1 MAPVELAVSITLAAL
16 VPISLVTFYLVKPT
30 SAGGDIKLPET
41 ADHLEHDAFN
51 VTTPEDIEDG
61 QICERTL
68 GTVIYLGTLDDDC
81 NLSATL
87 VSGQRF
93 DIELTSMC
101 R

>member
-16 VPISLVTFYLVKPT
+16 VPISLVTFYFVKPT

-61 QICERTL
+61 QPIDEAGFWARV
-68 GTVIYLGTLDDDC
+68 GHHM
-81 NLSATL
+81 S
-87 VSGQRF
+87 
-93 DIELTSMC
+93 SM
-101 R
+101 